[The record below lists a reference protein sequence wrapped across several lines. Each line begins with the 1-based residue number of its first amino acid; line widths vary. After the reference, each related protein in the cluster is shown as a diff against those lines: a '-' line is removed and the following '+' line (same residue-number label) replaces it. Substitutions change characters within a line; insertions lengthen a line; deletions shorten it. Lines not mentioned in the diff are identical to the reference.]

1 MGIFEKSIPKYVINP
16 IEQNVQVAPQPYV
29 VDDIFDPILNANVR
43 NALRQKYGSGLAGVG
58 GGYAELLENA
68 WGGDTGIFGKGMGV
82 LSTFGRSME
91 KADDIV
97 LGALTEGIEGV
108 TGQGFDNPLK
118 QIFVNDVDYTGKR
131 FLASTANI
139 GRNIVGT
146 TVDEGDFG
154 TAWNLPALGIELG
167 TDVGILGGG
176 LARKFAPAAKDFTSK
191 QLFERLG
198 KSDLKTTVGEVGQ
211 LMSNYD
217 DLMAKV
223 AIDVTAPGLRPAFKA
238 LGNKLAQL
246 LQTQSPEEYFD
257 IEIIKRNPKAR
268 KIIKEWLDEH
278 PTAQMIDNVSKQ
290 MDELPEEAA
299 EQVVK
304 NPYEI
309 ALEADDEDALNLY
322 NFIKNAVETE
332 DYSGVDQAIR
342 DYSEQLG
349 TKITESY
356 NTYGKR
362 FAASLNGLIERLQAE
377 GIPLDF
383 VGISQVPDE
392 LPIQS
397 LDEVRQ
403 IVKGV
408 LGDDWVKRDVGM
420 PELDA
425 DELDFVKRLIAINDD
440 EGLTRTYI
448 DGLRSEGL
456 TSKELLALMSPEA
469 WDDVHKKRSLNLIK
483 ENPELASRA
492 YAKLKHRGIDVWEAE
507 GASAVSKK
515 AQSLSGTSLTVV
527 EREAVAELEN
537 LKAHLTRFVK
547 ENPSASPSDVQKIY
561 KRLYDKVR
569 KKYPESVWASIT
581 SKDTRLTRF
590 ENLRPKRSIDAVA
603 GANPTYVDEV
613 LEKLASDDAL
623 KYALQNKEWTTNEAV
638 NNAIEA
644 ALGDPKYSQSLWYA
658 YANPKFRLSPSR
670 MTKMDMFGQW
680 GTSLAYTRLEAA
692 RFLLRDPNKPRFKS
706 KDELLKYLSTPK
718 MEEAIRDYFP
728 KYASKDLDDIRKAIA
743 DVYYPKGNLTV
754 REYTTSLDV
763 LSRLLDDSRMINPD
777 YKLLSS
783 APDESLFLE
792 DLYRAFDEI
801 EEYPDAYGRKA
812 KYFGID
818 QLYLQPLRDEAPS
831 SKGARRTAEIPMYSH
846 RETIWDDATG
856 TASKARPTLITGGD
870 KVKGLRDDETLGLTS
885 YAKSILSQ
893 VSKYIKTDEDML
905 RILGDFLDYVQIQP
919 AFTVG
924 KLDDARRYL
933 SDVTGIAKDKITRDM
948 LEAHV
953 FKDRLIASKN
963 THDIV
968 TTFRN
973 EVLGSARA
981 YLVKYGS
988 LYKYPPKDAPEAHKK
1003 LFNELRARLGYS
1015 VNDYYLKKYNIT
1027 PDPNGYANR
1036 LMLESLIQTVDGKRK
1051 IKKIGEL
1058 TADDFL
1064 RFEDAAMKAR
1074 ISKRLPDPKL
1084 DLKSGLNDIFDRV
1097 RQEKLTTESA
1107 DEAVEAVKHTIADA
1121 APETVAKEAYETVS
1135 VAEAAVD
1142 KVIDELV
1149 APIHKFL
1156 NDGGD
1161 PDAARKIFGEKKWSL
1176 HEQIQKASNVPTKNA
1191 IRAQRASLRTKV
1203 TEALGKAFTA
1213 ITGKARPED
1222 FQKYYRL
1229 RTAMSGDVVKGSDF
1243 WTTFRRT
1250 GILVAPYVKG
1260 SEMIDAT
1267 SAALTKNAKLL
1278 NETLGKDVAEVVTYT
1293 LDNDNVAVVMRWTG
1307 DKNTALLVKN
1317 AQNSLNSAKFDDI
1330 VFTKARELTT
1340 EERAFMES
1348 ATMKE
1353 LTGLMEQLQAQ
1364 AADQAAYLGFKFDDS
1379 TPYTK
1384 HAMRHDHH
1392 TAMWMTTNVYNRGV
1406 SSDDY
1411 DAIASAISGLDGY
1424 RQMDRGTFGTT
1435 LQDRRF
1441 RGDYWLLD
1449 NKQHPLFEYT
1459 PDKVFTSTLADGIFS
1474 NLQYQSFVDLFI
1486 NETYKIKG
1494 WFKTVDDLK
1503 KVLYAK
1509 LDNGKM
1515 SGNLQNL
1522 ELVSYKTDAN
1532 GKITGLIKYDKM
1544 SDEGLAKALKDK
1556 NTILVP
1562 ANSVSH
1568 MDNILRKDI
1577 RASNKFW
1584 TFINK
1589 HFTIPFKFGL
1599 LSNPGFLLGNIGDAY
1614 FKLATTMSQKY
1625 GTSFAAEAKGVAESI
1640 NTVIHLKNTYSEV
1653 FQEWLKVVDE
1663 NSLNIADEARIP
1675 EIVAMTPKYKDM
1687 FLQWLNGD
1695 LKVKARNPATKKLE
1709 EVPIFNDLAKSQI
1722 DEARVYMML
1731 QGMQMNSNKLREY
1744 ADLAGLAPTSD
1755 FDVPSNMWDRITQG
1769 KGSYRWNKPSTWGIF
1784 MNNPIMKA
1792 FTDASGGWEEL
1803 IRTASIV
1810 DDLKHKA
1817 YSIED
1822 LSEYSKYL
1830 SPDLGESRRLF
1841 DVHLEEAK
1849 NTMFN
1854 AQFDYERVNN
1864 FFDGIGKVVPFPIFF
1879 LKNFQYWM
1887 DVFMRNP
1894 QFVDNV
1900 IDVQEGLWA
1909 GHNEKDDKFMK
1920 EAKGRG
1926 AIPVQGD
1933 ALPNWFKG
1941 VYKPSPLQSMFGA
1954 FNLLNSP
1961 LDNLTYRVNPLV
1973 SGTASVIGQATGDP
1987 LTTLSDSESIKY
1999 RPYST
2004 DMYERNVKLGDEE
2017 FNPINYT
2024 VHRMNPFDRSMNAW
2038 LRAPDKMKEG
2048 EFQLSDALPS
2058 VFQPIF

>member
-29 VDDIFDPILNANVR
+29 VDDIFDPIFNANVR
-43 NALRQKYGSGLAGVG
+43 NALRQKYGGSLAGVG

-97 LGALTEGIEGV
+97 LGLLTEGVEGIS
-108 TGQGFDNPLK
+108 GQGFDNPFK
-118 QIFVNDVDYTGKR
+118 EIFVNDVDYTGKR

-139 GRNIVGT
+139 GRNLVGT
-146 TVDEGDFG
+146 TVDESDFG

-176 LARKFAPAAKDFTSK
+176 LARKFAPAAKNLTSK
-191 QLFERLG
+191 ELFQRLG
-198 KSDLKTTVGEVGQ
+198 KSNLKTTVGEVGQ

-257 IEIIKRNPKAR
+257 IELIKRNPKAR

-278 PTAQMIDNVSKQ
+278 PTAQMIDNVNAQMSKI
-290 MDELPEEAA
+290 PTSAYEEAQFWGNVDDLEWYDFVRQA
-299 EQVVK
+299 VGTGDFTKLTDEFRKYSASKGADISARYNEINSKYAKGFDEMLDRLRSRGINVTQVGVSRQSDDLFDLVNERGNDIDFLSSLK
-304 NPYEI
+304 DAGYSLDDLRTKRDLYEEEFYRTGSST
-309 ALEADDEDALNLY
+309 ASKTYDDLEG
-322 NFIKNAVETE
+322 AV
-332 DYSGVDQAIR
+332 
-342 DYSEQLG
+342 
-349 TKITESY
+349 
-356 NTYGKR
+356 
-362 FAASLNGLIERLQAE
+362 FAAQRAKDSLN
-377 GIPLDF
+377 
-383 VGISQVPDE
+383 
-392 LPIQS
+392 
-397 LDEVRQ
+397 EVRK
-403 IVKGV
+403 IIS
-408 LGDDWVKRDVGM
+408 D
-420 PELDA
+420 
-425 DELDFVKRLIAINDD
+425 
-440 EGLTRTYI
+440 
-448 DGLRSEGL
+448 
-456 TSKELLALMSPEA
+456 
-469 WDDVHKKRSLNLIK
+469 
-483 ENPELASRA
+483 
-492 YAKLKHRGIDVWEAE
+492 
-507 GASAVSKK
+507 AVS
-515 AQSLSGTSLTVV
+515 
-527 EREAVAELEN
+527 EM
-537 LKAHLTRFVK
+537 
-547 ENPSASPSDVQKIY
+547 
-561 KRLYDKVR
+561 
-569 KKYPESVWASIT
+569 
-581 SKDTRLTRF
+581 
-590 ENLRPKRSIDAVA
+590 
-603 GANPTYVDEV
+603 NPTYVDEV
-613 LEKLASDDAL
+613 LEKLDTDDAL
-623 KYALQNKEWTTNEAV
+623 IDALKSGEWSTNAATNSAV
-638 NNAIEA
+638 ESLLKNPSYQA
-644 ALGDPKYSQSLWYA
+644 SLWYA
-658 YANPKFRLSPSR
+658 SANPKFRISPSR
-670 MTKMDMFGQW
+670 FVKLNAFGAEGVSLARAKLEIPRHFLGDLDRPRFSNVEELDTFLKTPKVEKAVKDLFP
-680 GTSLAYTRLEAA
+680 GTSRTVRETDWKHPLIREAMSDVRNA
-692 RFLLRDPNKPRFKS
+692 DKLQGQIPIIKKVDGVETVVWRSQYKAPKRS
-706 KDELLKYLSTPK
+706 VDE
-718 MEEAIRDYFP
+718 IRQLI
-728 KYASKDLDDIRKAIA
+728 K
-743 DVYYPKGNLTV
+743 DVYYPGDELNV
-754 REYTTSLDV
+754 QMYTAKLEE
-763 LSRLLDDSRMINPD
+763 LSN
-777 YKLLSS
+777 LLS
-783 APDESLFLE
+783 ESKFSLGDPKAIPKSTPSETNFFE
-792 DLYRAFDEI
+792 ELYKAFDDVDSITGE
-801 EEYPDAYGRKA
+801 AYG
-812 KYFGID
+812 IN
-818 QLYLQPLRDEAPS
+818 QLYLQKVRDELTSAIGS
-831 SKGARRTAEIPMYSH
+831 QKF
-846 RETIWDDATG
+846 DQG
-856 TASKARPTLITGGD
+856 T
-870 KVKGLRDDETLGLTS
+870 GLRDDISTSLTEYLRS
-885 YAKSILSQ
+885 VLSQ
-893 VSKYIKTDEDML
+893 VSPHIKTDEDLAYFLEPVM
-905 RILGDFLDYVQIQP
+905 DFIQVLP
-919 AFTVG
+919 GSSVG
-924 KLDDARRYL
+924 KLDEIRRYL
-933 SDVTGIAKDKITRDM
+933 SNVTGIDKDA
-948 LEAHV
+948 LPWQSV
-953 FKDRLIASKN
+953 FEQLRQGRLTPSDKTLAAVSDFKTNVYSK
-963 THDIV
+963 V
-968 TTFRN
+968 K
-973 EVLGSARA
+973 A
-981 YLVKYGS
+981 YVSKYGS
-988 LYKYPPKDAPEAHKK
+988 YYGRKPKKAPWK
-1003 LFNELRARLGYS
+1003 
-1015 VNDYYLKKYNIT
+1015 DYYEVRYLLGFKQNAAYLEKYGIPT
-1027 PDPNGYANR
+1027 SVLPEGYANR
-1036 LMLESLIQTVDGKRK
+1036 QMFEALVSDKSGQLKVKNFSKEEVNLMLEDTAMRANLSRK
-1051 IKKIGEL
+1051 FDNPEL
-1058 TADDFL
+1058 K
-1064 RFEDAAMKAR
+1064 FEDD
-1074 ISKRLPDPKL
+1074 I
-1084 DLKSGLNDIFDRV
+1084 NEIFDKV

-1121 APETVAKEAYETVS
+1121 APETVAKEAYETTS

-1161 PDAARKIFGEKKWSL
+1161 PDAARKIFGEEKWSL

-1191 IRAQRASLRTKV
+1191 IRAERASLRTKV

-1293 LDNDNVAVVMRWTG
+1293 LDTDNVAVVMRWTG

-1317 AQNSLNSAKFDDI
+1317 AQSSLNSAKFDDV
-1330 VFTKARELTT
+1330 VFTKARELTA

-1474 NLQYQSFVDLFI
+1474 NLQYQSFVDLFV

-1584 TFINK
+1584 SFINK

-1755 FDVPSNMWDRITQG
+1755 FDVPSNIWDRATQG

-1900 IDVQEGLWA
+1900 IDVQEGLWS

-1961 LDNLTYRVNPLV
+1961 LDNLTYRVNPLI

-2004 DMYERNVKLGDEE
+2004 DMYERNIKLGDEE

-2024 VHRMNPFDRSMNAW
+2024 AHRMNPFDRSMNAW